1 VTRLEVTQLTSEINK
16 IDEHA
21 FVVMHSV
28 RDTRGGLVKKRP
40 LH

>member
-1 VTRLEVTQLTSEINK
+1 MDR
-16 IDEHA
+16 IDPQA

-28 RDTRGGLVKKRP
+28 RETKGGLVKKRP